1 MISRR
6 SLLPGLPLAIV
17 LGPLMAT
24 RVASAQKPAV
34 PPGQPPPPPP
44 LVNISADVMVV
55 HARNTASPGI
65 EASLANLKQ
74 LRDPPFSSYNT
85 YKLLSQSR
93 VGVAKDKAASVS
105 LPDQGKLSLKRL
117 DVSARYKLGVNI
129 LKGSGDPFLANL
141 EVTGDLNEIFFVAGQ
156 VYQGGILVIAIRFVA
171 P

>member
-1 MISRR
+1 
-6 SLLPGLPLAIV
+6 
-17 LGPLMAT
+17 
-24 RVASAQKPAV
+24 
-34 PPGQPPPPPP
+34 
-44 LVNISADVMVV
+44 MVV
-55 HARNTASPGI
+55 HARNTATPGI
-65 EASLANLKQ
+65 DASLANLKQ

-93 VGVAKDKAASVS
+93 VGVAKDKATNVP

-117 DVSARYKLGVNI
+117 DVPARYKLGVNI

-156 VYQGGILVIAIRFVA
+156 VYQGGILVIAIRFLA